1 MSNSDENQGRIEGL
15 PEGVRAMRLDDANS
29 PGAALLA
36 GILSSIFS
44 DHPGANDDDPLIKM
58 MNKMRPE
65 PYRTPTQG
73 EFDYFFAA
81 INTQKLQVGD
91 IVKQHPLLT
100 LDRWKCENS
109 TAVVTQ
115 VFDAPQRI
123 LTGAGEAAVI
133 YDAAIMVV
141 ENIDVEVQTEFAKQ
155 GGERKIPKIVEFLI
169 DSRRVS
175 VIGKMKTAP
184 QE

>member
-1 MSNSDENQGRIEGL
+1 MSSSDENIGDL
-15 PEGVRAMRLDDANS
+15 PEGIRAMRLDGKA
-29 PGAALLA
+29 GAALLA
-36 GILSSIFS
+36 GMLSGILGDRS
-44 DHPGANDDDPLIKM
+44 DIDENDPLVKM

-65 PYRTPTQG
+65 PYRAPTQG

-100 LDRWKCENS
+100 LDKWKCENGI
-109 TAVVTQ
+109 AVVTQ
-115 VFDAPQRI
+115 VFDSPQRI

-141 ENIDVEVQTEFAKQ
+141 ENIDVEVQAEFAKQ
-155 GGERKIPKIVEFLI
+155 GSERKIPKIVEFLI

-175 VIGKMKTAP
+175 VIGKMKMAP

>member
-1 MSNSDENQGRIEGL
+1 MSNSDENQDRVEGL
-15 PEGVRAMRLDDANS
+15 PEGVRALRLDGSGRA
-29 PGAALLA
+29 GAALLA
-36 GILSSIFS
+36 GILSGMFG
-44 DHPGANDDDPLIKM
+44 DEAGANDDDPLIKM

-65 PYRTPTQG
+65 PYRAPTQG

-100 LDRWKCENS
+100 LDKWKCENGI
-109 TAVVTQ
+109 AVVTQ
-115 VFDAPQRI
+115 VFDSPQRI

-141 ENIDVEVQTEFAKQ
+141 ENIDVEVQAEFAKQ
-155 GGERKIPKIVEFLI
+155 GSERKIPKIVEFLI

-175 VIGKMKTAP
+175 VIGKMKMAP

>member
-1 MSNSDENQGRIEGL
+1 MANSDENKDGL
-15 PEGVRAMRLDDANS
+15 EDLPPNVRALRMDGLT
-29 PGAALLA
+29 PGALL
-36 GILSSIFS
+36 GLLSTVMGGGEV
-44 DHPGANDDDPLIKM
+44 DENDPLVKM

-65 PYRTPTQG
+65 PYRAPTQG
-73 EFDYFFAA
+73 EFDYFHAA

-100 LDRWKCENS
+100 LDKWKCENG

-115 VFDAPQRI
+115 VFDTPQRI
-123 LTGAGEAAVI
+123 LNGAGEAAVI

-141 ENIDVEVQTEFAKQ
+141 ENIDVEVQEEFAKQ
-155 GGERKIPKIVEFLI
+155 GGERRIPKIVEFLI

-175 VIGKMKTAP
+175 IIGKMKIQPQP